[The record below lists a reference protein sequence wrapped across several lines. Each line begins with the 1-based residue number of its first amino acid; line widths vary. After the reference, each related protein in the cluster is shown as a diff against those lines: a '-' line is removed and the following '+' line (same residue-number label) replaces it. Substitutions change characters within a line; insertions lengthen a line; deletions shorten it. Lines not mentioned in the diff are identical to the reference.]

1 MHSSWRGLGFIR
13 VGVLLLSSESAWRG
27 AYSSR
32 WGTGECG
39 ARGGLGGQQA
49 AGRRFAGLRAG
60 EDCSTETLHLN
71 KTKSMG
77 RLLDVVCSSQQRGPT
92 TPGPR
97 LDGLILRVAAA
108 AVTPTRRRG
117 DDRRGRTLRGSQAR
131 SCRRLPPSAPPR
143 AAATRKPP
151 PRGRGPG
158 PGRPGF
164 EARSR
169 SAEELGRTQGDS
181 ASVAHKR
188 VPRLR
193 PVAAQERHPCPNPVG
208 GWGRGGVCR
217 H

>member
-27 AYSSR
+27 DFRFGGVRGSAGRGAYSEASSAGGR
-32 WGTGECG
+32 
-39 ARGGLGGQQA
+39 ALHRRAPRRGGLQHRNAALEQDQVNGQA
-49 AGRRFAGLRAG
+49 AGRCHTPL
-60 EDCSTETLHLN
+60 
-71 KTKSMG
+71 G
-77 RLLDVVCSSQQRGPT
+77 RPDP
-92 TPGPR
+92 PR
-97 LDGLILRVAAA
+97 RCRRQ
-108 AVTPTRRRG
+108 TPTRRRG

-131 SCRRLPPSAPPR
+131 SGRRLPPSAPPR

-208 GWGRGGVCR
+208 GWGRGGVGR